1 MKNNRSKKSLTLEKI
16 EKREKAAFKTKIRN
30 IFVGAGFQY
39 IPTGGHNI
47 FIGNREEEIDS
58 MFIYEN
64 IWILCEDTIK
74 TSDIRDHIR
83 TKNEAFGEIK
93 TNISSLKDKLNELF
107 PDRKEFINNYESERI
122 KPFCLYISKNELS
135 LSRHDYDLFNNLIFV
150 EPRTLNYFQWIV
162 KGLHLSARYEIF
174 RFLKIT
180 TKDIGLPTSSG
191 SSSDI
196 TAPIIYPKEFT
207 GLTNNVRVVSFM
219 MSAEDLLNTGYV
231 LRKDNW
237 ENSIW
242 LYQRLIDNNRLKKVR
257 CFIENKGEAFYNNI
271 IVALPDNV
279 SFKNSS
285 GESMT
290 IDKINELNGNF
301 QLIIPKELNSI
312 CIIDG
317 QHRIFAHY
325 ESGTDSKQEKT
336 ISNLRKKLHLLVTGL
351 IFPKEMPMEKRSKIQ
366 SEIFNDINSNAKTV
380 PANILLQIKRI
391 MNPIADESIAQF
403 VIEKLNTQDPFKGM
417 LQISSLES
425 GKIKTASIVRFA
437 LRYLVTI
444 TPSSGKKSLF
454 DYWEGNKT
462 ALEKQE
468 EAAITDYV
476 DYCVSVL
483 SVYFKAIKKNFKSS
497 WNTESKLLTVISLN
511 GFIIALTR
519 QLEINGIKDFAFYD
533 NFFSKWDFDFS
544 KDNFNYT
551 SSQYRKFS
559 KEILCSAF
567 KIPKE
572 TVDKI

>member
-1 MKNNRSKKSLTLEKI
+1 MKNNRSKKSLTPEKI

-30 IFVGAGFQY
+30 IFVGTGFQY
-39 IPTGGHNI
+39 IRTRGHNI
-47 FIGNREEEIDS
+47 VIGNREEEIDS

-74 TSDIRDHIR
+74 TTDIRDHIR

-93 TNISSLKDKLNELF
+93 TNISSLKEKLIELF
-107 PDRKEFINNYESERI
+107 PERKEFINKYEPERI

-135 LSRHDYDLFNNLIFV
+135 LSKQDYDLYNNLIFV
-150 EPRTLNYFQWIV
+150 EPQTLNYFQWVV
-162 KGLHLSARYEIF
+162 KGLHFSARNEIF
-174 RFLKIT
+174 RFLKIKL
-180 TKDIGLPTSSG
+180 KDIGLPKSSG
-191 SSSDI
+191 SISEI

-207 GLTNNVRVVSFM
+207 GLTNKVRIVSFM
-219 MSAEDLLNTGYV
+219 MSAGDLLNTGYV

-257 CFIENKGEAFYNNI
+257 CFIEEKGEAFYNNI

-279 SFKNSS
+279 SFKNSA
-285 GESMT
+285 GEPT
-290 IDKINELNGNF
+290 TLDKINELDGNY

-325 ESGTDSKQEKT
+325 DSGTFSKQEKI
-336 ISNLRKKLHLLVTGL
+336 ISDLRKKLHLLVTGL
-351 IFPKEMPMEKRSKIQ
+351 FFPKEMSMEKRLKIQ
-366 SEIFNDINSNAKTV
+366 SEIFNDINSNAKSV

-403 VIEKLNTQDPFKGM
+403 VVEKLNKQDPFMGM
-417 LQISSLES
+417 LQLSSFEH

-437 LRYLVTI
+437 LRYTVTI
-444 TPSSGKKSLF
+444 TPATGKKSLF
-454 DYWEGNKT
+454 DYWSGDKN
-462 ALEKQE
+462 ALKHQE
-468 EAAITDYV
+468 ESALTDYIN
-476 DYCVSVL
+476 YCVSIF
-483 SVYFKAIKKNFKSS
+483 SQYFKAVKKKFKDY
-497 WNTESKLLTVISLN
+497 WNNESKLLTVTALN

-519 QLEINGIKDFAFYD
+519 QLEINGVKDFAFYD
-533 NFFSKWDFDFS
+533 NIFSKWDFDFS
-544 KDNFNYT
+544 KENFNYT

-559 KEILCSAF
+559 TEILCSAF
-567 KIPKE
+567 KISREIVEKL
-572 TVDKI
+572 

>member
-1 MKNNRSKKSLTLEKI
+1 MKNNRSKKSLTPEKI

-30 IFVGAGFQY
+30 IFVGTGFQY

-74 TSDIRDHIR
+74 TTDIRDHIR

-93 TNISSLKDKLNELF
+93 TNISSLKEILIELF
-107 PDRKEFINNYESERI
+107 PERKEFINKYEPERI

-135 LSRHDYDLFNNLIFV
+135 LSKQDYDLYNNLIFV
-150 EPRTLNYFQWIV
+150 EPQTLNYFQWVV
-162 KGLHLSARYEIF
+162 KGLHFSARNEIF
-174 RFLKIT
+174 RFLKIKL
-180 TKDIGLPTSSG
+180 KDIGLPKSSG
-191 SSSDI
+191 SISEI

-207 GLTNNVRVVSFM
+207 GLTNKVRIVSFM
-219 MSAEDLLNTGYV
+219 MSAGDLLNTGYV

-257 CFIENKGEAFYNNI
+257 CFIEEKGEAFYNNI
-271 IVALPDNV
+271 IVALPDTV
-279 SFKNSS
+279 SFKNSA
-285 GESMT
+285 GEPT
-290 IDKINELNGNF
+290 TLDKINELDGNY

-325 ESGTDSKQEKT
+325 DSGTFSKQEKI
-336 ISNLRKKLHLLVTGL
+336 ISDLRKKLHLLVTGL
-351 IFPKEMPMEKRSKIQ
+351 FFPKEMSMEKRLKIQ
-366 SEIFNDINSNAKTV
+366 SEIFNDINSNAKSV

-403 VIEKLNTQDPFKGM
+403 VVEKLNKQDPFMGM
-417 LQISSLES
+417 LQLSSFEH

-437 LRYLVTI
+437 LRYTVTI
-444 TPSSGKKSLF
+444 TPATGKKSLF
-454 DYWEGNKT
+454 DYWSGDKN
-462 ALEKQE
+462 ALKHQE
-468 EAAITDYV
+468 ESALTDYIN
-476 DYCVSVL
+476 YCVSIF
-483 SVYFKAIKKNFKSS
+483 SQYFKAVKKKFKDY
-497 WNTESKLLTVISLN
+497 WNNESKLLTVTALN

-519 QLEINGIKDFAFYD
+519 QLEINGVKDFAFYD
-533 NFFSKWDFDFS
+533 NIFSKWDFDFS
-544 KDNFNYT
+544 KENFNYT

-559 KEILCSAF
+559 TEILCSAF
-567 KIPKE
+567 KISREIVEKL
-572 TVDKI
+572 